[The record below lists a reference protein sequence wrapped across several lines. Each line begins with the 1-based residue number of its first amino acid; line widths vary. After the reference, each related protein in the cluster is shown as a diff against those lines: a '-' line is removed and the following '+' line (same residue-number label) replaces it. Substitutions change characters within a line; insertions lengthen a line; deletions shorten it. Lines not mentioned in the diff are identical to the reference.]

1 MKKNHIINHSRFQKR
16 YDQNVISNYLPNENS
31 IVKFPKYFKSY
42 YEFFNVY
49 AKKNY
54 KQVSNNC
61 LCGEKNDIL
70 LSLTDRHGVDFV
82 TVVCKNCGLIRA
94 KDYFE
99 DDDVK
104 DFYENFYRSYTYNE
118 EYKKSSAEIFK
129 SQKDSSKFMYDL
141 IKDNKKKLN
150 NLKIVDLGGGAGGAL
165 DHFDNTNEKYL
176 FDFYDPYLKY
186 AETKGIRCVKGGL
199 DKINF
204 KPDIIILSHVIEH
217 WSNFSYE
224 IQKLIDVQ
232 KINHTLN
239 YIEFPGVD
247 SIKKGRREG
256 DILGDIHVPHV
267 YYFTS
272 YVFEN
277 LMNRHGF
284 EKVYLDSIIRS
295 VFVYTGKKTKV
306 INFYKLCQ
314 SDLVEAEK
322 ARKVQILKNIIK
334 LFLPK
339 FIIKLIRKILKK
351 ENQLLKRSL

>member
-1 MKKNHIINHSRFQKR
+1 MNKNYIINHKRFQKK
-16 YDQNVISNYLPNENS
+16 YNQSIISNYLPNEDR

-61 LCGEKNDIL
+61 LCGEKDDIL
-70 LSLTDRHGVDFV
+70 LSLTDRHGVDFI

-94 KDYFE
+94 KDYFT
-99 DDDVK
+99 DDNVK

-118 EYKKSSAEIFK
+118 ANKKSPAEIFK

-141 IKDNKKKLN
+141 LKDFKKRNIN
-150 NLKIVDLGGGAGGAL
+150 NFKIVDLGGGAGGAL

-176 FDFYDPYLKY
+176 FDYYDPYLKY
-186 AETKGIRCVKGGL
+186 AETKGIKCVKGGL
-199 DKINF
+199 NKINF

-217 WSNFSYE
+217 WSNFAYE

-256 DILGDIHVPHV
+256 DILGDIHIPHV

-284 EKVYLDSIIRS
+284 EKIYLDSFIRS
-295 VFVYTGKKTKV
+295 IFVYTGKKREV
-306 INFYKLCQ
+306 INYYKLCQ
-314 SDLVEAEK
+314 SDLIAAEK
-322 ARKVQILKNIIK
+322 TRKIQIFKNIIK
-334 LFLPK
+334 KFLPK
-339 FIIKLIRKILKK
+339 IIIKFIGKLRSKKIKF
-351 ENQLLKRSL
+351 